1 MSRPNHIM
9 DVMRKLHG
17 GCWYSFGGKEP
28 VYENIVLDPVIW
40 DNAINDTVPNPYEIP
55 TKEFLGSELARIQAE
70 WDNDYE
76 RLRKAEYPSTDD
88 LIVALWENVI
98 EERAASVIELEA
110 KRQDVKTKY
119 PKS

>member
-40 DNAINDTVPNPYEIP
+40 DNATSNTISNPYEIP
-55 TKEFLGSELARIQAE
+55 TKEFLDSELARIQAE

-76 RLRKAEYPSTDD
+76 RLRKAEYPSINE
-88 LIVALWENVI
+88 LIVALWENVV
-98 EERAASVIELEA
+98 EERASAVISLEA
-110 KRQDVKTKY
+110 DRQAVKTKY
-119 PKS
+119 PKP